1 MTITNRGD
9 LSASEVIQVY
19 YHPIESS
26 INRPPMELVG
36 FEKIRLSPNESKN
49 VGISISPKD
58 LAFYDVPSGLWKI
71 ENGNYKLMVGSSSRD
86 IHLECD
92 FEYYS

>member
-1 MTITNRGD
+1 MTITNTGD
-9 LSASEVIQVY
+9 RSASEVIQVY
-19 YHPIESS
+19 YHPLESS
-26 INRPPMELVG
+26 IDRPPKELIG
-36 FEKIRLSPNESKN
+36 FEKIRFSPNETKK
-49 VGISISPKD
+49 VGISINSKD
-58 LAFYDVPSGLWKI
+58 LAYYDVPSGLWKI